1 MYSFPIPPVRP
12 KTRGVNDFHVNNSLL
27 VLPFDL
33 FLMLRGGR
41 WLGVEFRCVTRTSK
55 NAAPPRD
62 QKLPAF
68 MSSLASRLALRLV
81 TGDLDLEVGLYLD
94 ILADLAEQRREKVS
108 DAILSLCNKTPLRT
122 RQGVPDCESI
132 SNLDTRNGSASL
144 LVADCNASVAS
155 P

>member
-1 MYSFPIPPVRP
+1 
-12 KTRGVNDFHVNNSLL
+12 
-27 VLPFDL
+27 
-33 FLMLRGGR
+33 MLRGDG

-62 QKLPAF
+62 QKLPTF
-68 MSSLASRLALRLV
+68 MSSLALRLV

-132 SNLDTRNGSASL
+132 SNHDTRNGSASL

-155 P
+155 PRIVAYSMSGPAPQRVRR